1 MSTTAEVIFGSEAR
15 FEFQEVSMK
24 LNLGH
29 VSRGVP
35 LKEVLACKHVSLQ
48 DVHVADLKEEGQKS
62 SYVDRYERATAVQ
75 KTITV
80 LSVLCAP

>member
-1 MSTTAEVIFGSEAR
+1 MSTTAEVIFSSEAR
-15 FEFQEVSMK
+15 FEFQEVSVK

-35 LKEVLACKHVSLQ
+35 LKQALACKHVRLQ

-62 SYVDRYERATAVQ
+62 G
-75 KTITV
+75 
-80 LSVLCAP
+80 